1 MPSTVF
7 SEYFFQAPPF
17 VSKIK
22 YVDMVATL
30 KFESVAK
37 EKRLT
42 LNNFREK
49 FKKVRYFLKI
59 YATNNLN
66 LPNRKI

>member
-1 MPSTVF
+1 
-7 SEYFFQAPPF
+7 
-17 VSKIK
+17 
-22 YVDMVATL
+22 MVATL
-30 KFESVAK
+30 KLESVAK

-59 YATNNLN
+59 YTRNNLN
-66 LPNRKI
+66 LAKLNNLNLAHGHEL